1 VARARGVASAK
12 AYRGEITARMAGH
25 GRSPSECK
33 VMFCTSVVLGET
45 MQEAFDRKQRIDAA
59 LAENFEPRLAQLSFL
74 SGIDFSRFDLDAPLP
89 DSHTNASRSLTMLY
103 TYGTGPAPCA
113 KPSATPAVVG
123 SISSAP
129 LTAWPRKWARPS
141 RRSVAMA
148 S

>member
-1 VARARGVASAK
+1 
-12 AYRGEITARMAGH
+12 MAGH

-89 DSHTNASRSLTMLY
+89 DIHTDASRSLTMLY
-103 TYGTGPAPCA
+103 TYGTGGPAPCA
-113 KPSATPAVVG
+113 KLSATPAVVG